1 MKLTL
6 LLTALFLLVAVQDS
20 DSEVGVDA
28 MATSAKVN
36 EWLINQARVER
47 FVNQKL
53 GGRIV
58 NIDVMRR
65 LRSEALS
72 HLVRRQ
78 VIMEYLKTTRYY
90 PRGGSAIEMR
100 IDQLQKRLKQVN
112 KNLQQ
117 HLNENGM
124 SRAELDNEIAWEIAW
139 QVFLDDWLSE
149 ERLDRYFQQR
159 HREFD
164 GTRMKVAHLLLRPAE
179 EEHPDD
185 VKVRADSIR
194 GQISLGQL
202 TWSGAVSDFSVA
214 QTSIEQDGLVGW
226 IEFTAPMPVEFNR
239 AAFQLDPGQISSPVT
254 TVVGIH
260 LIKCLEIEPGSRG
273 RQDIEPVI
281 RAAATRSIFDQLSD
295 QKRQDVDIQYD
306 PPGR

>member
-1 MKLTL
+1 MKPAL

-65 LRSEALS
+65 LQSEALS

-100 IDQLQKRLKQVN
+100 IDQLQKRLKQVDR
-112 KNLQQ
+112 NLQQ

-139 QVFLDDWLSE
+139 QGFLDDWLSE
-149 ERLDRYFQQR
+149 ERLDQYFQQR

-164 GTRMKVAHLLLRPAE
+164 GTRMKVAHLLLRPAGE
-179 EEHPDD
+179 ERPDD

-194 GQISLGQL
+194 QQINLGQV

-254 TVVGIH
+254 TSVGIH